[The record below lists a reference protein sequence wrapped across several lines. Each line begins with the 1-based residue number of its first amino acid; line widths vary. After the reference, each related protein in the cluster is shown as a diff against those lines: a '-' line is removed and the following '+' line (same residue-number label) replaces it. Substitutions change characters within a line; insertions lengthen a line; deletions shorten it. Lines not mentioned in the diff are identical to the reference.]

1 MQRAPHPPKG
11 FIPSEG
17 WASGSQ
23 GHPWSPT
30 DTPAA
35 GRRPIAGLPRPPTA
49 PPSASAAAHRPLRG
63 HRWPPPQR
71 RTALP
76 KALGGR
82 RRRGGCDPGTGRG
95 VPSPRHRRPPPAPL
109 RAGPLAPSMRRGGRG
124 APRRE
129 GGGAER
135 GRVRAEGDGQ
145 GGDTGDKRGR
155 GHRQGRERSRTRMR
169 NVRERSRGAELKRL
183 RGGPSDSPKQP
194 ADVAAAG
201 PALAAR
207 SPSHPSQAQ
216 LVLTHP
222 WGRPPGASL

>member
-63 HRWPPPQR
+63 HRRPPPRR

-76 KALGGR
+76 NALGGR
-82 RRRGGCDPGTGRG
+82 RRRGGRRPGTGPG
-95 VPSPRHRRPPPAPL
+95 CAVTGSPPPPARSAPL

-124 APRRE
+124 APRSE

-155 GHRQGRERSRTRMR
+155 GRRQGRERSKTRMR
-169 NVRERSRGAELKRL
+169 RGMCVRGA
-183 RGGPSDSPKQP
+183 G
-194 ADVAAAG
+194 
-201 PALAAR
+201 AL
-207 SPSHPSQAQ
+207 S
-216 LVLTHP
+216 
-222 WGRPPGASL
+222 